1 MRIGLNLPQGYFNE
15 FDGWEPVKAWRRI
28 LEIAELGAQLGF
40 ESLWTG
46 EHVLSKWGGPGS
58 IAFDFYTLAT
68 AIAVQVPR
76 VEIGFGVVNSTFHN
90 PALMA
95 KMMATLDVVSGGRV
109 VLGLGA
115 GFKETEAL
123 AFGFDY
129 PALKDRLAI
138 LAEHFEIV
146 TRMLNHDE
154 APFSFEGRYARVREI
169 DNQPRGVRRPRVK
182 IMVAGR
188 GPNVTFRLAAKYAD
202 ALNLGVEVP
211 EAPEALAAF
220 RRRCEEI
227 GRDPSTIELQAGQNP
242 SIAYRGLKNLY
253 GQRMMLPH
261 ERAFADPEVMAKI
274 GTRAE
279 DIAAWRDLGMDE
291 LVVAPPGLHNSDETL
306 YELIEDI
313 HAAGVEFPR
322 PDWGEAATT
331 VGRARVGQ
339 A

>member
-15 FDGWEPVKAWRRI
+15 FDGWVPVKAWRRI
-28 LEIAELGAQLGF
+28 LEIAELGAKLGF

-46 EHVLSKWGGPGS
+46 EHVLSKWGGPSS
-58 IAFDFYTLAT
+58 ISFDFYTLAV
-68 AIAVQVPR
+68 AIAAQVPK
-76 VEIGFGVVNSTFHN
+76 VEIGFGVVNSTFQN

-95 KMMATLDVVSGGRV
+95 KQMATLDVVSDGRV

-115 GFKETEAL
+115 GFKENEAR

-129 PALKDRLAI
+129 PSLKERLAI
-138 LAEHFEIV
+138 LTEHFEIV
-146 TRMLNHDE
+146 TRMVNQDE
-154 APFSFEGRYARVREI
+154 PPFSFDGTYARVHEV
-169 DNQPRGVRRPRVK
+169 DNQPRGVRKPRVK

-202 ALNLGVEVP
+202 VLNFGVEIP
-211 EAPEALAAF
+211 EAPEALAVF
-220 RRRCEEI
+220 RQRCEEI
-227 GRDPSTIELQAGQNP
+227 GRDPATIELQAGQNP
-242 SIAYRGLKNLY
+242 SIAYKGLKNLY

-261 ERAFADPEVMAKI
+261 ERAFADPEVMEKI
-274 GTRAE
+274 GTRVE

-291 LVVAPPGLHNSDETL
+291 LIVAPPGLHNSDETL

-322 PDWGEAATT
+322 PGWGTAQSTAAS
-331 VGRARVGQ
+331 AR
-339 A
+339 

>member
-15 FDGWEPVKAWRRI
+15 FDGWEPVTAWRRI
-28 LEIAELGAQLGF
+28 LEIAELGAKLGF

-46 EHVLSKWGGPGS
+46 EYVLSKWGGPSS
-58 IAFDFYTLAT
+58 ISFDFYTLAV
-68 AIAVQVPR
+68 AIAAQVPK

-95 KMMATLDVVSGGRV
+95 KQMATLDVVSDGRV

-115 GFKETEAL
+115 GFKENEAR

-129 PALKDRLAI
+129 PSLKERLAI
-138 LAEHFEIV
+138 LTEHFEIV
-146 TRMLNHDE
+146 TRMVNHDE
-154 APFSFEGRYARVREI
+154 PPFSFDGTYARVHEV
-169 DNQPRGVRRPRVK
+169 DNQPRGVRKPRVK

-202 ALNLGVEVP
+202 VLNFGVEVP
-211 EAPEALAAF
+211 EAPEALAVF
-220 RRRCEEI
+220 RQRCEEI
-227 GRDPSTIELQAGQNP
+227 GRDPATIELQAGQNP
-242 SIAYRGLKNLY
+242 SIAYKGLKNLY

-261 ERAFADPEVMAKI
+261 ERAFADPEVMEKI
-274 GTRAE
+274 GTRVE

-291 LVVAPPGLHNSDETL
+291 LVGAPPGLHNSDETL

-313 HAAGVEFPR
+313 RAAGVEFPR
-322 PDWGEAATT
+322 AGHSDALG
-331 VGRARVGQ
+331 
-339 A
+339 

>member
-28 LEIAELGAQLGF
+28 LEIAELGAKLGF

-46 EHVLSKWGGPGS
+46 EHVLSKWGGPSS
-58 IAFDFYTLAT
+58 ISFDFYTLAV
-68 AIAVQVPR
+68 AIAAQVPK

-95 KMMATLDVVSGGRV
+95 KQMATLDVVSDGRV

-115 GFKETEAL
+115 GFKENEAR

-129 PALKDRLAI
+129 PSLKERLAI
-138 LAEHFEIV
+138 LTEHFEIV
-146 TRMLNHDE
+146 TRMVNQNE
-154 APFSFEGRYARVREI
+154 APFSFDGTYARVHEV
-169 DNQPRGVRRPRVK
+169 DNQPRGVRKPRVK

-202 ALNLGVEVP
+202 VLNFGVEVP
-211 EAPEALAAF
+211 EAPEALAVF
-220 RRRCEEI
+220 RQRCEEI
-227 GRDPSTIELQAGQNP
+227 GRDPATIELQAGQNP
-242 SIAYRGLKNLY
+242 SIAYKGLKNLY

-261 ERAFADPEVMAKI
+261 ERAFADPEVMEKI
-274 GTRAE
+274 GTRVE

-313 HAAGVEFPR
+313 RAAGVEFPR
-322 PDWGEAATT
+322 AGHSD
-331 VGRARVGQ
+331 ARG
-339 A
+339 